1 MNRRTFLQ
9 TTAMLLPVMAAMLT
23 TGCGYTWRGE
33 KGSLS
38 EDSVLG
44 DGSKTLRMNA
54 VDQTT
59 LYQWLPYLVRSLV
72 RDDITARGLATWVD
86 TGTADYTLTVRVNS
100 FQVRSYGQYESRN
113 QLFSATINMELIV
126 YNGATNTVAWQSGPI
141 FYSDN
146 FETSDEES
154 AIKEVIAMSIRRS
167 IDLMQQR
174 F

>member
-1 MNRRTFLQ
+1 MNRRTFLR
-9 TTAMLLPVMAAMLT
+9 TMPLLMTALSGVLT

-44 DGSKTLRMNA
+44 DGSRTLRMNA

-59 LYQWLPYLVRSLV
+59 LYQWLPYLLRSLV
-72 RDDITARGLATWVD
+72 RDDITARGLAKWVD
-86 TGTADYTLTVRVNS
+86 SGPADYALTVRVNS
-100 FQVRSYGQYESRN
+100 FQIRSHGQYEARN
-113 QLFSATINMELIV
+113 QLFAATINMELIV
-126 YNGATNTVAWQSGPI
+126 YNGTTNTVAWQSGPI
-141 FYSDN
+141 LYSDN

-154 AIKEVIAMSIRRS
+154 AIKEVIAMSVRRS

>member
-9 TTAMLLPVMAAMLT
+9 TLALLLPAGAGMLT

-44 DGSKTLRMNA
+44 NGSKTLRMNA

-59 LYQWLPYLVRSLV
+59 LYQWLPYQVRSQV
-72 RDDITARGLATWVD
+72 RDDITARGLAKWVD
-86 TGTADYTLTVRVNS
+86 SGPADYTLTVRVNS
-100 FQVRSYGQYESRN
+100 FQIRSHGQFEARN
-113 QLFSATINMELIV
+113 QLFTATINMELIV

-154 AIKEVIAMSIRRS
+154 AIKEVISMTIRRS